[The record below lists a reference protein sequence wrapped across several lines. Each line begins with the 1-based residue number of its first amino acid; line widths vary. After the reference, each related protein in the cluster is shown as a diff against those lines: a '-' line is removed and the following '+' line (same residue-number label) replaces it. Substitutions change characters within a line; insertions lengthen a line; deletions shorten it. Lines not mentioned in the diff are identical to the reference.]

1 MNAPKLV
8 FHGTPVKPK
17 ATDLLFCCG
26 YIIPALLDFRK
37 KLDEDM
43 EAFWFGLPTAAQFM
57 IYFIVTSRYACP
69 NLKKVRFP
77 SAPDDEKDMYTP
89 LVSTVDALQW
99 SFLLCT
105 TDLLHSLG
113 PSSSIVCVPN
123 FPSTS
128 LPTSARGVTS

>member
-69 NLKKVRFP
+69 NLWERAVKQQ
-77 SAPDDEKDMYTP
+77 STIP
-89 LVSTVDALQW
+89 LFNVLYCTRIYINV
-99 SFLLCT
+99 LL
-105 TDLLHSLG
+105 LVL
-113 PSSSIVCVPN
+113 N
-123 FPSTS
+123 YN
-128 LPTSARGVTS
+128 